1 MAEISLRVVGEGA
14 AILAIQRIPGRI
26 ERGGL
31 RGMRRTVQG
40 GASIVRGRASGR
52 PGPRVITGGYRRSI
66 SGDIVES
73 SPSYIS
79 GQIGTNDIR
88 ARRLEFGFFG
98 PDSLG
103 RVFHQQPRPHFG
115 PSVGDISRLATTE
128 IPDSIAQELA
138 A

>member
-1 MAEISLRVVGEGA
+1 MTFRGLIFGGNA
-14 AILAIQRIPGRI
+14 AIVAVLEVQGRVD
-26 ERGGL
+26 RGGL

-52 PGPRVITGGYRRSI
+52 PGPRVITGDYRRSI
-66 SGDIVES
+66 SGDIIEGGLGRIV
-73 SPSYIS
+73 
-79 GQIGTNDIR
+79 GQIGSNAAQ

-103 RVFHQQPRPHFG
+103 RRYNQSPYPHFG
-115 PSVGDISRLATTE
+115 PSVPDISTLAVRE
-128 IPDSIAQELA
+128 ISEGVSQEFA

>member
-1 MAEISLRVVGEGA
+1 MTFTGLIIGGNA
-14 AILAIQRIPGRI
+14 AIGAVLEVQGKV

-52 PGPRVITGGYRRSI
+52 PGPRVITGDYRRSI
-66 SGDIVES
+66 NGQVIEHERGRIV
-73 SPSYIS
+73 
-79 GQIGTNDIR
+79 GQIGTNAAQ

-103 RVFHQQPRPHFG
+103 RRYNQPAFAHFG
-115 PSVGDISRLATTE
+115 PSVPDISTLAVRE
-128 IPDSIAQELA
+128 ISESVTQEVA